1 MEKPF
6 QATQDTHVLP
16 SQFPIPGLGIVPVNA
31 FLITAKEPVLVD
43 TGLVPDTDE
52 FMQTLSS
59 LIDPNDL
66 KWIWLTHT
74 DQDHIGSLHRLLQ
87 EVPSLK
93 VITTFL
99 GVGKMS
105 LFAPLPMDRV
115 HLLNPGQSIDVGDRK
130 LTAVKPPS
138 FDAPE
143 TTGLFDS
150 KSRAFFS
157 SDCFGAVLSSV
168 TQDAADIPHGD
179 LTEGQTLWAT
189 VDAPWLHQVDR
200 ATFAKALNIVRE
212 MSPGTVLSSHLPP
225 AQGMHDQLLET
236 LAAAPGAGPFVG
248 PDQAQLQAM
257 LAEMTQGAPSTPV
270 TA

>member
-1 MEKPF
+1 MEKPQ
-6 QATQDTHVLP
+6 QAAQDTHVLP
-16 SQFPIPGLGIVPVNA
+16 SYFPIPGLGIVPVNA
-31 FLITAKEPVLVD
+31 FLIMAKEPVLVD
-43 TGLVPDTDE
+43 TGLVPESQE
-52 FMQTLSS
+52 FMQSLRS

-74 DQDHIGSLHRLLQ
+74 DQDHIGSLHRLLE
-87 EVPSLK
+87 EVPNLK

-115 HLLNPGQSIDVGDRK
+115 YFLNPGRSIDVGDRT

-150 KSRAFFS
+150 KSQVLFS
-157 SDCFGAVLSSV
+157 SDCFGAVLQSPA
-168 TQDAADIPHGD
+168 QDAADIPQRD
-179 LTEGQTLWAT
+179 LIEGQTLWAT

-200 ATFAKALNIVRE
+200 ATFARALNAVRE

-225 AQGMHDQLLET
+225 AHGMNERLLDT
-236 LAAAPGAGPFVG
+236 LAAAPDAGPFVG
-248 PDQAQLQAM
+248 PDQAQLEAM
-257 LAEMTQGAPSTPV
+257 LAEMTQGGRTVPAIP
-270 TA
+270 